1 MFAVCEIE
9 AHQQDRGSQET
20 QYNHIM
26 AHFDKHSKSITALV
40 DVSEA
45 MLNAMEEHGID
56 PETVANR
63 NEFTVMVHFLKS
75 IIDGELNIPNELTDR
90 IRDTAFQID
99 MDQKI
104 NKKLN

>member
-1 MFAVCEIE
+1 MK
-9 AHQQDRGSQET
+9 
-20 QYNHIM
+20 
-26 AHFDKHSKSITALV
+26 HFDKHGTSIKALI

-45 MLNAMEEHGID
+45 MLNAMEQHGID

-63 NEFTVMVHFLKS
+63 KEFTVLVHFIKS

-90 IRDTAFQID
+90 IRDTAFQLD
-99 MDQKI
+99 LDHKI